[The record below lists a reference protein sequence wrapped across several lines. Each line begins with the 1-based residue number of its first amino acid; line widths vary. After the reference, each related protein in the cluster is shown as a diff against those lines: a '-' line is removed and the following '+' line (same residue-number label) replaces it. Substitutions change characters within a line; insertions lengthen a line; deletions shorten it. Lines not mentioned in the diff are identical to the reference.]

1 MSKVVLL
8 TGPGGSGKTTL
19 SELLEEK
26 YGWIRVDGDRED
38 TEFFPTNGQWL
49 PENSENLKRAH
60 DKIIRI
66 ANEKSATGKNVVV
79 DYIIF
84 GRYVEFIEK
93 LRLEFGDSFQ
103 VVVLWPSK
111 QEVVRRDL
119 ERECWTTGEKR
130 ISEVMAEFESIK
142 QKIGPANFIDTT
154 TKTPEE
160 TLSAHFL

>member
-1 MSKVVLL
+1 MARVLL
-8 TGPGGSGKTTL
+8 ITGPGGSGKTAI

-26 YGWIRVDGDRED
+26 HGWIRVDGDRED
-38 TEFFPTNGQWL
+38 TEFFPNNGQWL
-49 PENSENLKRAH
+49 PENTEALSKAH

-66 ANEKSATGKNVVV
+66 AKEKFALGGNVVI

-93 LRLEFGDSFQ
+93 LRKEFGDSFE
-103 VVVLWPSK
+103 VRVLWPTK
-111 QEVVRRDL
+111 QETVTRDL

-142 QKIGPANFIDTT
+142 KEIGPTNYIDTT
-154 TKTPEE
+154 TQSPEE
-160 TLSAHFL
+160 TISTYFL